1 MKFVCDKCH
10 TKYSIADE
18 RVHGRV
24 LKIRCKSCS
33 NVITVR
39 EEHKAAAAAAAS
51 TAAPSSTGMRPR
63 PMQHT
68 QPIDR
73 LIEDSFGNAAPAPGG
88 MFGEEGEHTMISQG
102 PPGDGAGPGPSEEW
116 YVSFDGEQEGPMSLE
131 AAHARVRAERPK
143 GREAY
148 CWNPTFFVWKPV
160 EEVAEF
166 APALGAARLP
176 APPAIPAAGAR
187 GGAGRTSS
195 PASSRSPSPVG
206 TSSSTGAGASSAA
219 TGPSASASGG
229 TGGRR
234 AGLAVG
240 AVATAEAL
248 PEPDLMPQLPPQVT
262 RPETRSALRGTPS
275 RTPEGPYA
283 KAPADNDRA
292 GALSSSQAAALPDK
306 PRSGAPPIPGSS
318 TGPAKA
324 IPAPSSTKASGKA
337 PAIPDA
343 AAASTKSTGKAPAI
357 PDAAVTSSKKASGK
371 APAIPEPQPHAAPT
385 TPSPLAPPVEVAA
398 PTPAPKV
405 DTGPTPLPPPG
416 GQPSDDLVISEPS
429 GLFNLAHI
437 AADLGRT
444 KATPISSTTPA
455 RPAQPT
461 PAPARASAAAAP
473 AGGLSDDVIA
483 AGPVVPNAAPVV
495 VVAGP
500 AVHKTPPWVKW
511 AAIGGA
517 VVSLGLGGALIAVL
531 MKKDAGPV
539 VTPQPT
545 EPPVTRRA
553 EDTPIAVADP
563 GAVPTSAAVA
573 APKDPPKTTPNPGGA
588 RKVATGPKTTA
599 PAPDK
604 SGKGLSESQRNL
616 AALYAEGDDKGTP
629 REIPAVDRSSRSSG
643 GQVSQNAILGVV
655 TQNRR
660 SLNLCYDRVL
670 KRDSS
675 LKRARLVTHVKVGI
689 SGSVVGVSI
698 ADPEY
703 AKSEIGTC
711 ITQAVKHWHF
721 PANDSE
727 YETEFPIILQA
738 D

>member
-18 RVHGRV
+18 RVRGRV

-39 EEHKAAAAAAAS
+39 EEPKGAVSTPAAAS
-51 TAAPSSTGMRPR
+51 TATGARPR

-73 LIEDSFGNAAPAPGG
+73 LLDDAFAGPGG
-88 MFGEEGEHTMISQG
+88 LFASSEEGEHTMVSQG
-102 PPGDGAGPGPSEEW
+102 PPGAAGAAGEIGNEW
-116 YVSFDGEQEGPMSLE
+116 YVSFDGEQEGPMSLD
-131 AAHARVRAERPK
+131 AAIARVRAERPK
-143 GREAY
+143 GREAH

-160 EEVAEF
+160 EEVPEL
-166 APALGAARLP
+166 APALAPARP
-176 APPAIPAAGAR
+176 PAAPPAIPSSSSGAR
-187 GGAGRTSS
+187 GLGRSS
-195 PASSRSPSPVG
+195 SSPSPSHVG
-206 TSSSTGAGASSAA
+206 TASPSPSPSSSSSAA
-219 TGPSASASGG
+219 TGPSASAGGG
-229 TGGRR
+229 TGRR

-248 PEPDLMPQLPPQVT
+248 PAPDPMPQMPPQVT
-262 RPETRSALRGTPS
+262 RPETRAALRGTPA

-283 KAPADNDRA
+283 RPAVDKERA
-292 GALSSSQAAALPDK
+292 GALPSSQATSLPDK
-306 PRSGAPPIPGSS
+306 PRSGAPPLPGAVGSS

-324 IPAPSSTKASGKA
+324 IPAPSSMKASGKAPAIPDVPSTKASGKA

-343 AAASTKSTGKAPAI
+343 PST
-357 PDAAVTSSKKASGK
+357 KASGK
-371 APAIPEPQPHAAPT
+371 APAIPEPQRDVAPT
-385 TPSPLAPPVEVAA
+385 VPSPLGPAPVADAA
-398 PTPAPKV
+398 PAPAPKV
-405 DTGPTPLPPPG
+405 DTGPTPLPPPPG
-416 GQPSDDLVISEPS
+416 GGANDDLVISEPS
-429 GLFNLAHI
+429 GLFNLAHL
-437 AADLGRT
+437 AADLART
-444 KATPISSTTPA
+444 SKAASSPPTPA

-461 PAPARASAAAAP
+461 PAPATAARGSAAAAP
-473 AGGLSDDVIA
+473 AGGLADDVIS

-500 AVHKTPPWVKW
+500 AVAKTPPWVKW
-511 AAIGGA
+511 AAIGGL

-531 MKKDAGPV
+531 VKRDPAQPV
-539 VTPQPT
+539 APQP

-553 EDTPIAVADP
+553 DDSPIAVADP
-563 GAVPTSAAVA
+563 GAVPTAAAAQKQEPRATSGVAKKGPA
-573 APKDPPKTTPNPGGA
+573 APKG
-588 RKVATGPKTTA
+588 TA
-599 PAPDK
+599 PAPSDK
-604 SGKGLSESQRNL
+604 DKGKGLSETQRNL
-616 AALYAEGDDKGTP
+616 AALYAEGGDHNSP
-629 REIPAVDRSSRSSG
+629 RELPAVDRSSRPAG